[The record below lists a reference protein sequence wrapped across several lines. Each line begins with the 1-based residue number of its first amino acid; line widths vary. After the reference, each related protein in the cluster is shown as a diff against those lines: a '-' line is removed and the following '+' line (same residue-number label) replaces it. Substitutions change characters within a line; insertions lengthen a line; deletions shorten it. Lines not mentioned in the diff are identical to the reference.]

1 MLRFLCRLLIVL
13 ALMDAAFNSL
23 WVAYAN
29 TPSSPMYAALAL
41 AFVLVLL
48 LKPLDRAAL
57 AWRKA

>member
-13 ALMDAAFNSL
+13 TLMDAAFNSL
-23 WVAYAN
+23 WVAYAR
-29 TPSSPMYAALAL
+29 TPTAPMYAALAL

-48 LKPLDRAAL
+48 LKPMDRAAL